1 MRSRASTISFASLD
15 EVGEKNWNTLAASL
29 NGTVYHHSAWHR
41 AIELTYG
48 IRPVYI
54 LKKDSDGAIS
64 AAMPAARLDR
74 KLGKSRLVS
83 YPFSDVCGPLYRTK
97 EDADAFIDG
106 LAGAGPHEYR
116 TEVRSPVPFT
126 AGGYSMYDGYSGFS
140 LRIDREE
147 EAIMEG
153 FHRDCVRRKIKKA
166 FQNGLGAREGK
177 TIADLRDFYGLHIRS
192 RKRQGA
198 PVQPFSFFRNL
209 WRELFTSGLASLI
222 MVDKSSSAVSGVMLL
237 QFGDTAYYKF
247 GASDER
253 HFGSG
258 ASQLALW
265 TAIKKASHEGRSV
278 FDFGRTFTGNRGLME
293 FKSRWGAQA
302 SPLYYMY
309 APESKAGLKD
319 EGGKAA
325 RAAVALF
332 RILPGFS
339 NRLLGRLF
347 YRYLA

>member
-1 MRSRASTISFASLD
+1 MRSRPFTISFASI
-15 EVGEKNWNTLAASL
+15 EEIGEKNWNALASSL

-41 AIELTYG
+41 VIELTYG

-54 LKKDSDGAIS
+54 VKRASDGTVS
-64 AAMPAARLDR
+64 AAMPAARLDW

-83 YPFSDVCGPLYRTK
+83 YPFSDVCGPLYRTR
-97 EDADAFIDG
+97 EEADALVAG
-106 LAGAGPHEYR
+106 LAGAGPHEFQ
-116 TEVRSPVPFT
+116 TEIRSPVPFT
-126 AGGYSMYDGYSGFS
+126 AGGFSIYDGYSGFS

-153 FHRDCVRRKIKKA
+153 FHRDCVRRKIRKA
-166 FQNGLGAREGK
+166 FQNGLSAREGR
-177 TIADLRDFYGLHIRS
+177 TIADLRDFYRLHVRS

-209 WRELFTSGLASLI
+209 WKELHATGLASLI
-222 MVDKSSSAVSGVMLL
+222 MVDKGSSAVSGVMLL
-237 QFGDTAYYKF
+237 QSGDTAYYKF

-265 TAIKKASHEGRSV
+265 TAIKKASHDGRSV
-278 FDFGRTFTGNRGLME
+278 FDFGRTFAGNRGLME
-293 FKSRWGAQA
+293 FKSRWGAAA

-325 RAAVALF
+325 RAAGALF